1 MPLQRSPIRPRWLAG
16 LAAHNC
22 KVPQGFEIE
31 EYATDFNTP
40 RFMYTGPSGEILVSD
55 SSAGTVYV
63 LVDKNKSYKNPER
76 KQLLTG
82 LDRPY
87 GLAIWKDY
95 LYVGEPTSVKRYKY
109 DSKNLTAGPGE
120 QIASLKDFKQ
130 GHWTRSLLF
139 DAKGEKLYVGVGS
152 GSNVNTGE
160 DPMRAAINRF
170 NPDGSGHE
178 IFASGTRNPIGL
190 HWYPGTDTLWAAV
203 QERDALGDDLV
214 PDYFTHI
221 QQGAFYGW
229 PYAYSGP
236 HEEPRHKGERPDLVA
251 KTIAGDVLLQSH
263 VAVLDFLFYTGK
275 QFPAEYQGG
284 AFLAFHGSWNRSK
297 RVGYEVAFHSVPGR
311 QAKRPGPRVSDR
323 LDDFARVARG
333 VGTAGRR
340 SCNCRTA
347 AFWCRTMAGRRFGGS
362 STRARLQATGCGRQ
376 AAGGR
381 MQEALWNARW
391 WLLLS
396 AACLLAPGASRLLAQ
411 APPPLKEFSH
421 AKHLKLGNV
430 APVIAGAID
439 KGTLSWAGWG

>member
-1 MPLQRSPIRPRWLAG
+1 MLKYILPIFAAVAAFGQVQQQEAKLPAPYATPTVTNPPKVVGRPGGAQL
-16 LAAHNC
+16 

-40 RFMYTGPSGEILVSD
+40 RFMYTGPGGEILVSD

-236 HEEPRHKGERPDLVA
+236 HEEPRHKGERTDLVA

-297 RVGYEVAFHSVPGR
+297 RVGYEVAFIPFQGGKPSGPVREFLTGWMISPESREVWGR
-311 QAKRPGPRVSDR
+311 PVGIMQLRDGSILVSD
-323 LDDFARVARG
+323 D
-333 VGTAGRR
+333 
-340 SCNCRTA
+340 
-347 AFWCRTMAGRRFGGS
+347 GGKKIW
-362 STRARLQATGCGRQ
+362 RI
-376 AAGGR
+376 
-381 MQEALWNARW
+381 
-391 WLLLS
+391 
-396 AACLLAPGASRLLAQ
+396 
-411 APPPLKEFSH
+411 KY
-421 AKHLKLGNV
+421 
-430 APVIAGAID
+430 
-439 KGTLSWAGWG
+439 KG

>member
-1 MPLQRSPIRPRWLAG
+1 MLKYTIPLFAAVAAFCQVQQQEAKLPAPYATPTVTNFPKVVGRPSDAQL
-16 LAAHNC
+16 
-22 KVPQGFEIE
+22 KVPHGVVIE
-31 EYATDFNTP
+31 EYATGFDTP
-40 RFMYTGPSGEILVSD
+40 RFMYTGPGGEILVSD

-63 LVDKNKSYKNPER
+63 LVDKNKSYKDPER
-76 KQLLTG
+76 KKILTG

-109 DSKNLTAGPGE
+109 DATNLTAGPGE

-152 GSNVNTGE
+152 GSNVDTGD

-229 PYAYSGP
+229 PYAY
-236 HEEPRHKGERPDLVA
+236 A
-251 KTIAGDVLLQSH
+251 
-263 VAVLDFLFYTGK
+263 
-275 QFPAEYQGG
+275 
-284 AFLAFHGSWNRSK
+284 
-297 RVGYEVAFHSVPGR
+297 
-311 QAKRPGPRVSDR
+311 
-323 LDDFARVARG
+323 
-333 VGTAGRR
+333 
-340 SCNCRTA
+340 
-347 AFWCRTMAGRRFGGS
+347 
-362 STRARLQATGCGRQ
+362 
-376 AAGGR
+376 
-381 MQEALWNARW
+381 
-391 WLLLS
+391 
-396 AACLLAPGASRLLAQ
+396 
-411 APPPLKEFSH
+411 
-421 AKHLKLGNV
+421 
-430 APVIAGAID
+430 
-439 KGTLSWAGWG
+439 